1 MGTTPGGLV
10 SGGRR
15 AFLKWATGVG
25 GFVSALLAGV
35 PAVRAFLSPTFRHTR
50 QERWIRLG
58 EVDQF
63 DPEVPTKVDF
73 VDTVADAWVEGRR
86 LRNVWIYTEDGENFT
101 VYNGRCTH
109 LGCNYS
115 LDADKK
121 VFRCPCHTGFFDL
134 KTGAVLGG
142 PPPRPLDTL
151 AVKVEDGV
159 LYAEYRD
166 FRLGVP
172 DKVTA

>member
-1 MGTTPGGLV
+1 METTPSGLV
-10 SGGRR
+10 SSGRR
-15 AFLKWATGVG
+15 AFLRWATGVG
-25 GFVSALLAGV
+25 GVVSALLAGV
-35 PAVRAFLSPTFRHTR
+35 PALRAFLSPTFRRTR
-50 QERWIRLG
+50 QEKWIRLG

-63 DPEVPTKVDF
+63 DPETPTKVDF
-73 VDTVADAWVEGRR
+73 VDSVSDAWVEGRR
-86 LRNVWIYTEDGENFT
+86 LRSVWIYTEDGENFT

-109 LGCNYS
+109 LGCNYA
-115 LDADKK
+115 LDAEKK

-134 KTGAVLGG
+134 KTGTVLGG

-159 LYAEYRD
+159 LYTEYQD

-172 DKVTA
+172 DKATA

>member
-1 MGTTPGGLV
+1 MGITPGGLV
-10 SGGRR
+10 SSGRR

-25 GFVSALLAGV
+25 GFASALLAGI

-50 QERWIRLG
+50 QEKWIRLG

-63 DPEVPTKVDF
+63 EPEVPTKVDF

-86 LRNVWIYTEDGENFT
+86 LRNVWIYTEDNENFT

-134 KTGAVLGG
+134 KTGTVLGG

-151 AVKVEDGV
+151 PVKVEDGV

-166 FRLGVP
+166 FRLGVA
-172 DKVTA
+172 DKITV

>member
-1 MGTTPGGLV
+1 MGTEPGGV
-10 SGGRR
+10 VAVGRR
-15 AFLKWATGVG
+15 TFLRWATAIGGVL
-25 GFVSALLAGV
+25 SAFLAGV
-35 PAVRAFLSPTFRHTR
+35 PAARAFLSPTFRRTR
-50 QERWIRLG
+50 EEKWIRLG

-63 DPEVPTKVDF
+63 DPDVPTKVDF
-73 VDTVADAWVEGRR
+73 VDAVSDAWVETRR
-86 LRNVWIYTEDGENFT
+86 LRNVWIYTEDGETFR

-115 LDADKK
+115 LDEERN

-151 AVKVEDGV
+151 DVKVEDGI
-159 LYAEYRD
+159 LYARYQD
-166 FRLGVP
+166 FHLGVSE
-172 DKVTA
+172 KSAV